1 MLVTP
6 ATAGAVRRILH
17 RDDPFEGGIAHWGMK
32 PIPPMNATIFLTFVT
47 TLVACRLAL
56 ISDLLMVTIVLA
68 LLIVLVTTEPD
79 SSECDQ
85 PHAKRESVPTTSS
98 PDTFPAAPGIFAATR
113 NE

>member
-1 MLVTP
+1 
-6 ATAGAVRRILH
+6 
-17 RDDPFEGGIAHWGMK
+17 
-32 PIPPMNATIFLTFVT
+32 MNATIFLTFVS

-85 PHAKRESVPTTSS
+85 PRAQNVAVSDSE
-98 PDTFPAAPGIFAATR
+98 
-113 NE
+113 